1 MSPFGA
7 DSWLRTGPGSA
18 RFGTHC
24 AANVSALSSHRIQ
37 RENKVKRPKHMGAL
51 VQQIKEYL

>member
-7 DSWLRTGPGSA
+7 DSWLKAEPGSA

-37 RENKVKRPKHMGAL
+37 REIKVKGPKHTGGL